1 MCLSLESN
9 KGKRDQKGIINIG
22 SENGEI
28 LQTKIIIIKIKDN
41 KAQIQEAKN
50 NISKMNTPSKKK
62 KKDYEQTLELNS

>member
-1 MCLSLESN
+1 MTKKNKQINTTTAKADHSIHNYGKFSNSLQMCLSLESN

-41 KAQIQEAKN
+41 KA
-50 NISKMNTPSKKK
+50 
-62 KKDYEQTLELNS
+62 

>member
-62 KKDYEQTLELNS
+62 KRL